1 MDLKYGKAL
10 VGALAAVTVSTFTV
24 PFCSS
29 AAASTGTM
37 LTRHDA
43 GSAIQLAQAEQEES
57 VEKKTE
63 EKTKVQT
70 DTEAAPGVV
79 TVAPAPVVVAPA
91 PEVSGEVE
99 RKHEDSKTT
108 ETEHSEHG
116 VGVSGSV
123 GGVGASVGV
132 TGSTERHEKEMS
144 TDANANAAP
153 GTTVE
158 QEHSEE
164 HEAHEK
170 VEQN

>member
-10 VGALAAVTVSTFTV
+10 VGAIAAVTVSAFTV
-24 PFCSS
+24 PFCSN

-37 LTRHDA
+37 IGNHDA

-57 VEKKTE
+57 VERKSE
-63 EKTKVQT
+63 EKTKEVQT
-70 DTEAAPGVV
+70 GTDSAPGTV
-79 TVAPAPVVVAPA
+79 TVAPGSVVVAPSAPA

-99 RKHEDSKTT
+99 KKHEESKTV
-108 ETEHSEHG
+108 ESEHSENG
-116 VGVSGSV
+116 MGVSGSV
-123 GGVGASVGV
+123 GV
-132 TGSTERHEKEMS
+132 TSERRENDMS
-144 TDANANAAP
+144 SDANANAAP

-164 HEAHEK
+164 HQTKEK

>member
-1 MDLKYGKAL
+1 MDLKFGKAL
-10 VGALAAVTVSTFTV
+10 VGAIAAVTVSTFAV

-29 AAASTGTM
+29 ASASTGTM
-37 LTRHDA
+37 ITHHDA

-70 DTEAAPGVV
+70 DTEAAPGAV
-79 TVAPAPVVVAPA
+79 TVAPAPVVVAPGPA
-91 PEVSGEVE
+91 VAGEVE
-99 RKHEDSKTT
+99 RKHEESKAV
-108 ETEHSEHG
+108 ESEHSEHG

-132 TGSTERHEKEMS
+132 TGSTEHHENEMS
-144 TDANANAAP
+144 SDANAVP

-158 QEHSEE
+158 HEHSEE

>member
-1 MDLKYGKAL
+1 MDLKFGKVL
-10 VGALAAVTVSTFTV
+10 VGAIAAVTVSTFMV

-29 AAASTGTM
+29 ASASTGTM

-70 DTEAAPGVV
+70 DTEAAPGAV
-79 TVAPAPVVVAPA
+79 TVAPGSVVVAPAAPA

-99 RKHEDSKTT
+99 KKHEESKTT
-108 ETEHSEHG
+108 ESEHTENG
-116 VGVSGSV
+116 VGVSGTS
-123 GGVGASVGV
+123 
-132 TGSTERHEKEMS
+132 ERSEKEMS

-158 QEHSEE
+158 KEHSEE

>member
-1 MDLKYGKAL
+1 MDLKFGKAL
-10 VGALAAVTVSTFTV
+10 VGAIAAVTVSTFAV

-29 AAASTGTM
+29 ASASTGTM
-37 LTRHDA
+37 ITHHDA

-70 DTEAAPGVV
+70 DTEAAPGAV

-91 PEVSGEVE
+91 PAVSGEVE
-99 RKHEDSKTT
+99 RKHEESKAV
-108 ETEHSEHG
+108 ESEHSEHG

-123 GGVGASVGV
+123 GV
-132 TGSTERHEKEMS
+132 TGTTERSEKEMS

-158 QEHSEE
+158 QEHSVE